1 MVANSLTKEILDKET
16 TMVRKSNMSKT
27 KGKTQISPE
36 TKIYVDAVNKV
47 ISERK
52 MLRVKRMKDLQTMKN
67 VKDKEARDEEKDVE
81 SPESDCEILEI
92 SEGDGSSSRTGS
104 GAVKRQ
110 SESENHSDSDGKVRR
125 VDRGRVG
132 DSFEASRRRASLAQ
146 QPSLSSVQVL
156 GVDLLYRPSSSAILF
171 STDSVLALLGASLP
185 LDQHSLHSVVPGGKQ
200 VSDGGVHFYTSK
212 YIKYIKWM
220 FCYSYTTKT
229 LTPATRILSECV
241 SVCQRVIQPV
251 LRDHKILSGRY
262 NGDLQIKLQ
271 CPRDD

>member
-67 VKDKEARDEEKDVE
+67 VKDKEAEEKDAE

-92 SEGDGSSSRTGS
+92 SEGDGSRTGHA
-104 GAVKRQ
+104 AVKRQ
-110 SESENHSDSDGKVRR
+110 SESENQSDSDGKVRR
-125 VDRGRVG
+125 VA

-146 QPSLSSVQVL
+146 QLSSVQVL

-171 STDSVLALLGASLP
+171 STDSVLALLAASLP

-200 VSDGGVHFYTSK
+200 VSDGWVH
-212 YIKYIKWM
+212 
-220 FCYSYTTKT
+220 
-229 LTPATRILSECV
+229 L
-241 SVCQRVIQPV
+241 
-251 LRDHKILSGRY
+251 
-262 NGDLQIKLQ
+262 
-271 CPRDD
+271 

>member
-67 VKDKEARDEEKDVE
+67 VKDKEVRDEEKDAE

-92 SEGDGSSSRTGS
+92 SEGDGSSSRTGRA
-104 GAVKRQ
+104 AVKRQ
-110 SESENHSDSDGKVRR
+110 SESETQSDSDGKVRR
-125 VDRGRVG
+125 VA
-132 DSFEASRRRASLAQ
+132 DSFEASRRRASVGQ
-146 QPSLSSVQVL
+146 QLSSVQVL

-171 STDSVLALLGASLP
+171 STDSVLALLAASLP

-200 VSDGGVHFYTSK
+200 VSDEGVT
-212 YIKYIKWM
+212 WM
-220 FCYSYTTKT
+220 FCYSYKT
-229 LTPATRILSECV
+229 
-241 SVCQRVIQPV
+241 
-251 LRDHKILSGRY
+251 
-262 NGDLQIKLQ
+262 
-271 CPRDD
+271 